1 MSLLSGLFGLASF
14 VPHILD
20 PLGLVGNSGGQDVG
34 GQTFDYIIVG
44 GGLAGLTVAN
54 RLSEDSS
61 RRCHSIHFIT
71 DSNVTLSGTVL
82 VIENGYAVDDVTT
95 QIPSFANTLNAN
107 LMYDITS
114 APDANTGG
122 THPVW
127 VGNVVGGGSLINGM
141 AFDRASAADYN
152 AWEQLGNSGWNF
164 NSLLYYFKKST
175 TFTPPTAANI
185 RQFGTTYDASYYGTT
200 GPVQASF
207 PNFEYQDTTTI
218 WAAYKGDGV
227 PLPKEHASGNA
238 VGAFWIPTSLL
249 PKTQTRSHAKN
260 AYYDPVKSRSNLV
273 LATGKTVNE
282 ILFSHS
288 YSSGYTASGVQY
300 KSRIDGS
307 VKKVHAKREVIMAA
321 GSIFTPQ
328 LLQLSGIGPR
338 RVLNAAGVA
347 VKKDM
352 PAVGANMQDHPNANM
367 MFDLQNL
374 SFPNPSSG
382 SDPTYN
388 ATVWSEYESSR
399 TGPLTQAHGS
409 SLAFLSLQTVTDKW
423 SQIVSTV
430 KSQNSRNY
438 LPAVYDDSSLL
449 LGFCKQRDIIASLHA
464 SPDAAVAEFPMNP
477 FGLAISALQRP
488 LSRGTVTL
496 DPSNKYGN
504 PVIQFNSLQNPVDR
518 QILVEQVR
526 WTRKHWAS
534 PTLAKFSPVELT
546 PGVQAQT
553 DDEII
558 NDLVQQKALEASFAH
573 MSGSCAMMPESYG
586 GCVGSD
592 LAVHGVK
599 GLSIVDASIIP
610 LIPATHL
617 QATMYAVAEKAADL
631 IKARNAASSPNSPS
645 LLSSI
650 TSPITNLLGGL
661 FGRKK
666 L

>member
-14 VPHILD
+14 VPRILD
-20 PLGLVGNSGGQDVG
+20 PFGSFGNSGEKDVG

-44 GGLAGLTVAN
+44 GGLTGLTVAN

-61 RRCHSIHFIT
+61 RKSHFMLCILHT
-71 DSNVTLSGTVL
+71 DIAFPGTVL
-82 VIENGYAVDDVTT
+82 VVENGYAVDDATT
-95 QIPSFANTLNAN
+95 QVPSFANSVNTN

-127 VGNVVGGGSLINGM
+127 VGNVVGGSSVINGM

-164 NSLLYYFKKST
+164 DSLLYYFRKST
-175 TFTPPTAANI
+175 TFTPPTASNI
-185 RQFGTTYDASYYGTT
+185 REFGTTYDASYYGTS

-207 PNFEYQDTTTI
+207 PDFEYQDTKTI
-218 WAAYKGDGV
+218 WAAYKADGV

-238 VGAFWIPTSLL
+238 VGAFWIPTALQ

-260 AYYDPVKSRSNLV
+260 AYYDPIKSRSNLV
-273 LATGKTVNE
+273 LVTGKTVNE
-282 ILFSHS
+282 ILFVHS
-288 YSSGYTASGVQY
+288 LSSGYTANGVQY
-300 KSRIDGS
+300 KSRADGS
-307 VKKVHAKREVIMAA
+307 VKKVYAKREVILAA

-338 RVLNAAGVA
+338 NVLNAAGVA
-347 VKKDM
+347 VKNDM

-374 SFPNPSSG
+374 SFPNPYSG

-388 ATVWSEYESSR
+388 ATVWAEYQSSR

-430 KSQNSRNY
+430 KSQNCRSY
-438 LPAVYDDSSLL
+438 LPSVYDDSSLL
-449 LGFCKQRDIIASLHA
+449 RGFYKQRDIIASLHA

-488 LSRGTVTL
+488 LSRGTIML
-496 DPSNKYGN
+496 NPSNKYGN
-504 PVIQFNSLQNPVDR
+504 PIIQFNSLENPVDR

-526 WTRKHWAS
+526 WIRKHWAS
-534 PTLAKFSPVELT
+534 PALAKFSPVELT
-546 PGVQAQT
+546 PGAQAQT

-558 NDLVQQKALEASFAH
+558 HDLVQQKALEASFAH

-586 GCVGSD
+586 GCVSSD
-592 LAVHGVK
+592 LAVYGVK

-631 IKARNAASSPNSPS
+631 IKARNAANPSNSLS
-645 LLSSI
+645 LFPTI

-661 FGRKK
+661 FGGRKW
-666 L
+666 

>member
-1 MSLLSGLFGLASF
+1 
-14 VPHILD
+14 V
-20 PLGLVGNSGGQDVG
+20 V
-34 GQTFDYIIVG
+34 
-44 GGLAGLTVAN
+44 
-54 RLSEDSS
+54 
-61 RRCHSIHFIT
+61 
-71 DSNVTLSGTVL
+71 
-82 VIENGYAVDDVTT
+82 ENGYAVDDATT
-95 QIPSFANTLNAN
+95 QVPSFANSINTN

-114 APDANTGG
+114 APDVNTGG

-127 VGNVVGGGSLINGM
+127 VGNVVGGSSVINGM

-152 AWEQLGNSGWNF
+152 AWEKLGNSGWNF
-164 NSLLYYFKKST
+164 DSLLYYFRKST
-175 TFTPPTAANI
+175 TFTPPTASNI
-185 RQFGTTYDASYYGTT
+185 REFGTTYDASYYGTS

-207 PNFEYQDTTTI
+207 PDFEYQDTKTI
-218 WAAYKGDGV
+218 WAAYKADGV

-238 VGAFWIPTSLL
+238 VGAFWIPTALQ

-260 AYYDPVKSRSNLV
+260 AYYDPIKSRSNLV

-288 YSSGYTASGVQY
+288 LSSGYTANGIQY
-300 KSRIDGS
+300 KSRANGS
-307 VKKVHAKREVIMAA
+307 VKKVYAKREVILAA

-328 LLQLSGIGPR
+328 LLQLSGLGPR
-338 RVLNAAGVA
+338 NVLDAAGVA

-374 SFPNPSSG
+374 SFPNPYSG
-382 SDPTYN
+382 SDPAYN
-388 ATVWSEYESSR
+388 ATVWAEYQSSR

-430 KSQNSRNY
+430 KSQNCRSY
-438 LPAVYDDSSLL
+438 LPSVYDDSSLL
-449 LGFCKQRDIIASLHA
+449 RGFYKQRDIIASLHA

-488 LSRGTVTL
+488 LSRGTIML
-496 DPSNKYGN
+496 NPSNKYGN
-504 PVIQFNSLQNPVDR
+504 PVIQFNSLENPVDR

-526 WTRKHWAS
+526 WIRKHWAS
-534 PTLAKFSPVELT
+534 PALAKFSPVELT
-546 PGVQAQT
+546 PGAQAQT

-558 NDLVQQKALEASFAH
+558 HDLVQQKALEASFAH

-586 GCVGSD
+586 GCVSSD
-592 LAVHGVK
+592 LAVYGVK

-631 IKARNAASSPNSPS
+631 IKARNAVNPSNSLS
-645 LLSSI
+645 LLPTI
-650 TSPITNLLGGL
+650 TSSITNLLGGL
-661 FGRKK
+661 FGGRKW
-666 L
+666 